1 MTRLLK
7 DLQAAR
13 DRAEDMRDSEFSQL
27 CDMVAAHVTG
37 EAYHAI
43 MQRAQH
49 YGRLSRDA
57 ARWHE
62 RISTLLELG
71 EAK

>member
-13 DRAEDMRDSEFSQL
+13 DRAEDMRDEARMKMDALIDGAVSDRL
-27 CDMVAAHVTG
+27 MIKRAARDFARHS
-37 EAYHAI
+37 A
-43 MQRAQH
+43 
-49 YGRLSRDA
+49 DA